1 MGQRPSFNLNELD
14 ITNYNNDV
22 ISYAFE
28 PGSTMKIFTLAA
40 AIQEGVYQ
48 GNDKYQS
55 GTYKV
60 GGGLVRDHNNGNGWG
75 KLTFMKVSSVRLT

>member
-1 MGQRPSFNLNELD
+1 MGQRPSFFNLNELD

-40 AIQEGVYQ
+40 AIQEGSTKAMI
-48 GNDKYQS
+48 NIN
-55 GTYKV
+55 
-60 GGGLVRDHNNGNGWG
+60 LVLI
-75 KLTFMKVSSVRLT
+75 K

>member
-1 MGQRPSFNLNELD
+1 
-14 ITNYNNDV
+14 
-22 ISYAFE
+22 
-28 PGSTMKIFTLAA
+28 MKIFTLAA

-60 GGGLVRDHNNGNGWG
+60 GGGLG
-75 KLTFMKVSSVRLT
+75 FFVRLT